1 MIAITIVTTTVIMP
15 LAIGFLAI
23 QCNTLVLSSF
33 QSSMSSTQHIAEV
46 LVLLALFDAY
56 CEQSSNMLAVAGDCA
71 VC

>member
-1 MIAITIVTTTVIMP
+1 M
-15 LAIGFLAI
+15 F
-23 QCNTLVLSSF
+23 
-33 QSSMSSTQHIAEV
+33 STQHIAEV